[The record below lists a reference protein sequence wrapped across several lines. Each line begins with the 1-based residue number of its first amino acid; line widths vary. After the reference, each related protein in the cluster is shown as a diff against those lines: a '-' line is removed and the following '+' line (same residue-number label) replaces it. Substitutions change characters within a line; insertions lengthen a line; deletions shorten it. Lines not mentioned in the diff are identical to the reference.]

1 MAYDEGD
8 HPRVPSGQPGGGRWI
23 AKSFSSDDE
32 VVDDLVDQINK
43 SYAEYSEFGLRV
55 DDLETVGRAGDSL
68 PQSRIWIDGE
78 PTADF
83 LDGTSTF
90 GIADSSQSDV
100 SRALKGMGLIDGA
113 SGNGYFGKVIY
124 LVGGNR
130 ASSGEDPGERVI
142 RDAHIIAV
150 YTRDKNAFASIKR
163 RL

>member
-1 MAYDEGD
+1 MTYREED

-23 AKSFSSDDE
+23 AKTFGSDDE
-32 VVDDLVDQINK
+32 AIDDLVEQIEK
-43 SYAEYSEFGLRV
+43 GYADYSEFGLRV

-68 PQSRIWIDGE
+68 PASRIWIDGE
-78 PTADF
+78 PSSDF

-100 SRALKGMGLIDGA
+100 SRALRGMGLLNGS

-124 LVGGNR
+124 LVGGSR

-142 RDAHIIAV
+142 RDAKILAV